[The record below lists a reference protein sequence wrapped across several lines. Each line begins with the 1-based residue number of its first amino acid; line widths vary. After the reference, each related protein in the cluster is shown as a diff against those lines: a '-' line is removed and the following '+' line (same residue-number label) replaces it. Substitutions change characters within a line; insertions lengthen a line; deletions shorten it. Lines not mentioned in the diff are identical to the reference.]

1 MPFLFSNLISILVKP
16 FAEIIP
22 IASSFSLASLFLFLA
37 ILPLLYAPETLSEK
51 IMKDRELK
59 NYIEKAQKEAAKTQ
73 KKEDGS
79 KQCEN
84 KDEEE
89 SVEFKVNQE
98 DDEKARELAEKYY

>member
-1 MPFLFSNLISILVKP
+1 MPFLFSNLISILVQP
-16 FAEIIP
+16 FADTIP

-59 NYIEKAQKEAAKTQ
+59 NYIAKAQKEVARAQ
-73 KKEDGS
+73 
-79 KQCEN
+79 N
-84 KDEEE
+84 KEEE
-89 SVEFKVNQE
+89 SNQCEKEDKEDFVEFKVNQE